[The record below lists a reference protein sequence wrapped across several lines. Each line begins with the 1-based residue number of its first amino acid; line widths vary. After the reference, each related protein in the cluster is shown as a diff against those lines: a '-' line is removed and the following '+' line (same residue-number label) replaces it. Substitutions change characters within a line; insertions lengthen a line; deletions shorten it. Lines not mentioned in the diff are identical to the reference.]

1 MACIGCE
8 IKEEAQNMDIQ
19 ALIEEQLA
27 LEQHLAPEKLFQQRI
42 QTCEQCP
49 FRSLH
54 TCTKCGCFYEFRA
67 HLANK
72 KCPAARWEE

>member
-27 LEQHLAPEKLFQQRI
+27 LEQRI

>member
-1 MACIGCE
+1 MACVGCE

-19 ALIEEQLA
+19 ALIDEQLA
-27 LEQHLAPEKLFQQRI
+27 LEQHLAPEWLVRKRM
-42 QTCEQCP
+42 QTCVKCP

-72 KCPAARWEE
+72 QCPAARWEE